1 MQEIFDTFA
10 GRSAGDG
17 VVRVEEQ
24 GDHDLVWL
32 SKQVGADF
40 YRRLGIAHIRRDGDT
55 YKVVWLHGPDD
66 QPSDEVEYGDL
77 HELNMDGWKA
87 IWARAA
93 E

>member
-1 MQEIFDTFA
+1 MV
-10 GRSAGDG
+10 G
-17 VVRVEEQ
+17 VEEQ

-32 SKQVGADF
+32 SRQVRADS

-55 YKVVWLHGPDD
+55 YKVAWLHGPDD
-66 QPSDEVEYGDL
+66 QPSDEVAYDDL
-77 HELNMDGWKA
+77 HELYLACWKA